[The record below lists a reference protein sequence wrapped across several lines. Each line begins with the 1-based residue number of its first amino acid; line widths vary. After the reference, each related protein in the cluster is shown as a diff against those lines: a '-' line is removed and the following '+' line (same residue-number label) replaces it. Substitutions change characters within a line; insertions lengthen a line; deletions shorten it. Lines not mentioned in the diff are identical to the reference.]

1 MVQLQTSRK
10 EIEAT
15 GGQLVALSY
24 DSTNILKRFAAKSA
38 ITYPLLSDAGSKTI
52 DAFGIR
58 NKEAPDRWSGIPYPG
73 TFVVGTNGVIRS
85 KLFLD
90 GYKERHAVEALV
102 EALKKAK

>member
-1 MVQLQTSRK
+1 MVQLQTSLK
-10 EIEAT
+10 EIDAT
-15 GGQLVALSY
+15 GGQIVAISY

>member
-1 MVQLQTSRK
+1 M
-10 EIEAT
+10 
-15 GGQLVALSY
+15 ALSY
-24 DSTNILKRFAAKSA
+24 DSTNILKRFGAKSA

-58 NKEAPDRWSGIPYPG
+58 NKEAPDRWSGIPHPG
-73 TFVVGTNGVIRS
+73 TFVVGTNGIIRA

-102 EALKKAK
+102 EALKQAK